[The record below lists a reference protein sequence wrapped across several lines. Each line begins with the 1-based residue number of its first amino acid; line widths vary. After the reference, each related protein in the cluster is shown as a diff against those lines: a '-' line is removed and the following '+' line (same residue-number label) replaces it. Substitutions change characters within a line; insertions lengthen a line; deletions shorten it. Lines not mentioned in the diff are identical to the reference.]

1 MHMYTLDLV
10 PLYPKGLFHINFSR
24 HAYFIIF
31 YVHKTK
37 QCQVVSMVHQIFILN
52 IQQTSMTASQLKQSL
67 QSLLTL
73 FQISGLYVTALTD
86 VPGLPTVLDF
96 LKLFDQQKR

>member
-1 MHMYTLDLV
+1 
-10 PLYPKGLFHINFSR
+10 
-24 HAYFIIF
+24 
-31 YVHKTK
+31 
-37 QCQVVSMVHQIFILN
+37 
-52 IQQTSMTASQLKQSL
+52 MTASQLKQSL